1 MTKAL
6 VIIDLQDGLSEWSRR
21 AIIHSATSGHEVSAV
36 AFVSPT
42 SEDLSAISETGV
54 NVRVVVVGD
63 SNEFGT
69 QYELASEEV
78 AAVATS
84 EGASLIVAPPSVAG
98 RSVAARVAV
107 ILKSALIT
115 DGVISDD
122 YFAQSALGGKYMVR
136 STSHTPV
143 TVLVYKSEKANPI
156 DSTGLVESISQ
167 ISSKQPRIKV
177 SLTSRQK
184 VSNRPELTEASVVV
198 SGGRGVTEGGFAL
211 LEEVADL
218 VGGAVGASRAAV
230 DSGWYPASSQVGQ
243 TGKSVSPDIY
253 IAAGISGAIQHKA
266 GMQTAK
272 KIIAINTDAE
282 APIFDISDISILGD
296 FSEVLKGV
304 VSKIKL

>member
-1 MTKAL
+1 MSKAL

-21 AIIHSATSGHEVSAV
+21 AIIHSATSGYDVSAV
-36 AFVSPT
+36 AFVNPT
-42 SEDLSAISETGV
+42 SEDLKAISETGV

-63 SNEFGT
+63 SIEFGA

-78 AAVATS
+78 ATVATS

-115 DGVISDD
+115 DAVISGD

-136 STSHTPV
+136 SRSNTPI
-143 TVLVYKSEKANPI
+143 TVLVYKSEKANSI

-167 ISSKQPRIKV
+167 ISSKQSRIKV
-177 SLTSRQK
+177 SLTARQK

>member
-1 MTKAL
+1 MSKAL
-6 VIIDLQDGLSEWSRR
+6 VIIDLQNGLSEWSRR
-21 AIIHSATSGHEVSAV
+21 AIIHSAISGYEVSTV
-36 AFVSPT
+36 AFVNPT
-42 SEDLSAISETGV
+42 IEDQKAISETGV

-63 SNEFGT
+63 SSEFGT

-84 EGASLIVAPPSVAG
+84 EGASLIVAPPSIAG
-98 RSVAARVAV
+98 RSIAARVAV

-115 DGVISDD
+115 DGVISGD

-136 STSHTPV
+136 STSNTSI
-143 TVLVYKSEKANPI
+143 TVLVYKSGKVNPI

-167 ISSKQPRIKV
+167 ISSKQSRIKV
-177 SLTSRQK
+177 SLTARQK

-304 VSKIKL
+304 VAKMKL

>member
-1 MTKAL
+1 MSKAL

-21 AIIHSATSGHEVSAV
+21 AIIHSATSGYEVSAV
-36 AFVSPT
+36 AFVNPT
-42 SEDLSAISETGV
+42 SEDQKAISETGV

-63 SNEFGT
+63 SSEFGT

-78 AAVATS
+78 ATVATN

-115 DGVISDD
+115 DGVISGDN
-122 YFAQSALGGKYMVR
+122 FAQSALGGKYMVR
-136 STSHTPV
+136 STSNTPI
-143 TVLVYKSEKANPI
+143 TVLVYKSEKVNPI
-156 DSTGLVESISQ
+156 NSAGLVESISQ
-167 ISSKQPRIKV
+167 ISSKQSRIKV
-177 SLTSRQK
+177 SLTARQK

-304 VSKIKL
+304 VSKIKP